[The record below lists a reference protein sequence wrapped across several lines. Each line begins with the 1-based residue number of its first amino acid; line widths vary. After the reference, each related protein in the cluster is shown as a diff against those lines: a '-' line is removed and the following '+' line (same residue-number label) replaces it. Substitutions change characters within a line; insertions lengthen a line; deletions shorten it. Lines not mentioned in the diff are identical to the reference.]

1 MSEGATS
8 FPEGESTKPTPD
20 IRPQIDIQKKAEGM
34 EEKMRAEEEKKLAIK
49 LRAERQYNEVYTEFR
64 AGQDKIMKAAEDKL
78 PAHCSRCSSVVRSNK
93 DKVSIKKNG
102 SCISCFFNSE
112 EHRTQVSKD
121 NLASEE
127 TSRIAALDLS
137 DYEDW
142 LFGDEMGQ
150 RCLSR
155 ILTKLKRE
163 GFDYKPWQVSI
174 AASAWS
180 KDNYSDTNLSDTRHV
195 AERVKISE
203 LSKYIPQNADSI
215 REVIASVK
223 RAEDI
228 IKVENSKK
236 GGYKW
241 WLVGGF
247 TVVAASIPLLWRRR

>member
-1 MSEGATS
+1 MA
-8 FPEGESTKPTPD
+8 
-20 IRPQIDIQKKAEGM
+20 
-34 EEKMRAEEEKKLAIK
+34 
-49 LRAERQYNEVYTEFR
+49 
-64 AGQDKIMKAAEDKL
+64 
-78 PAHCSRCSSVVRSNK
+78 
-93 DKVSIKKNG
+93 
-102 SCISCFFNSE
+102 
-112 EHRTQVSKD
+112 KD

-163 GFDYKPWQVSI
+163 GFEYKPWQVSI
-174 AASAWS
+174 AAAAWS

-195 AERVKISE
+195 VERVKISE
-203 LSKYIPQNADSI
+203 LSNYIPQNADSI

-228 IKVENSKK
+228 INVQNRK
-236 GGYKW
+236 GSNYKW

-247 TVVAASIPLLWRRR
+247 TVVAASIPYLWRRR